1 MTTEEFWNGEPRVLS
16 SFIKKH
22 ELELDEMNKY
32 SWLIGLYTYKAVGVV
47 VSNALSGKN
56 SVKQSYF
63 EKPLEEFSSNYN
75 KNAQTKQ
82 AEEEHRK
89 TVNYWAKYSKK
100 GV

>member
-32 SWLIGLYTYKAVGVV
+32 SWLIGLYTYKAVGTV

-56 SVKQSYF
+56 SIKQSYF
-63 EKPLEEFSSNYN
+63 DRPLEEFNSNYN
-75 KNAQTKQ
+75 KNAHEKEI
-82 AEEEHRK
+82 EEGHRK
-89 TVNYWAKYSKK
+89 SVNFWSKLHKK